1 MSIKKNIKVAE
12 EEVKK
17 NESPVENAVDE
28 VEEHDFIDDYTIEE
42 CREELD
48 AMELWYR
55 DRKKALNDRI
65 KQLEKEANDREM
77 INTIK
82 NIRDNLLATGI
93 NPAEVDG
100 FIIDSLKHNM
110 GMCPSNRNSEKKVG
124 IDLANNTS
132 FSDYVN
138 EVERR
143 IWRS

>member
-1 MSIKKNIKVAE
+1 MPTKKNAKVAE

-17 NESPVENAVDE
+17 NESPVEETVDE

-48 AMELWYR
+48 AMDLWYR

-82 NIRDNLLATGI
+82 NLRDNLIATGI

-100 FIIDSLKHNM
+100 FIMDTLKHNM
-110 GMCPSNRNSEKKVG
+110 GMCPSDRAIKTK
-124 IDLANNTS
+124 ANAVDPDVVLTRVQS
-132 FSDYVN
+132 
-138 EVERR
+138 
-143 IWRS
+143 IWRT

>member
-1 MSIKKNIKVAE
+1 MPIMKNVKVAE

-17 NESPVENAVDE
+17 NDAPVENTVDE

-48 AMELWYR
+48 NMELWYR

-77 INTIK
+77 IDTIK
-82 NIRDNLLATGI
+82 NLRDNLIATGI

-100 FIIDSLKHNM
+100 FIIDTLKHNM
-110 GMCPSNRNSEKKVG
+110 GMCPSNKVEG
-124 IDLANNTS
+124 
-132 FSDYVN
+132 
-138 EVERR
+138 

>member
-1 MSIKKNIKVAE
+1 MPIKKNVKVAE

-17 NESPVENAVDE
+17 NDAPVENTVDE

-48 AMELWYR
+48 NMELWYR

-77 INTIK
+77 IDTIK
-82 NIRDNLLATGI
+82 NLRDNLIATGI

-100 FIIDSLKHNM
+100 FIIDTIEHNM
-110 GMCPSNRNSEKKVG
+110 GMRPSDRDLKKKV
-124 IDLANNTS
+124 DLDRVSTFNAMV
-132 FSDYVN
+132 DK
-138 EVERR
+138 VEG

>member
-1 MSIKKNIKVAE
+1 MPTKKNVKVAE

-17 NESPVENAVDE
+17 NESTVEDTVDE

-48 AMELWYR
+48 SMDLWYR

-77 INTIK
+77 IDTIK
-82 NIRDNLLATGI
+82 NLRDNLIATGI

-110 GMCPSNRNSEKKVG
+110 GMRPSDRDLKKKIDWGGVSTFNAMVDKVEG
-124 IDLANNTS
+124 I
-132 FSDYVN
+132 
-138 EVERR
+138 RR
-143 IWRS
+143 S

>member
-1 MSIKKNIKVAE
+1 MPIKKNIKVAE

-17 NESPVENAVDE
+17 NESPVEDTVDE

-48 AMELWYR
+48 AMDIWYR

-82 NIRDNLLATGI
+82 NLRDNLIATGI
-93 NPAEVDG
+93 NPGEVDG
-100 FIIDSLKHNM
+100 FIMDTLKYNL
-110 GMCPSNRNSEKKVG
+110 GMRPSDPVLKTKAKAVDPDVILQKVE
-124 IDLANNTS
+124 S
-132 FSDYVN
+132 
-138 EVERR
+138 
-143 IWRS
+143 IWRT